1 MEKREQDN
9 STTNR
14 SSAFIH
20 IVVEAKDLGTNLVP
34 RAFPLEIG
42 RRKPWERGCL
52 GTKWSH
58 VKLLW

>member
-14 SSAFIH
+14 SSALIH
-20 IVVEAKDLGTNLVP
+20 IVAEAKDLGINLVP

-42 RRKPWERGCL
+42 KRLETRWF
-52 GTKWSH
+52 H